1 MNEDTVVYEFSGEI
15 FENAGQFLDALGH
28 EYKVGD
34 KEEVVTKL
42 EDYGFDLADIGV

>member
-1 MNEDTVVYEFSGEI
+1 MSEPTVYEFNGELYEKSGD
-15 FENAGQFLDALGH
+15 FLTALAH

-34 KEEVVTKL
+34 KEQVVTVL